1 MDFAYQKLPGLDRD
15 RIVAAVA
22 PVLRSH
28 GVEGVELVWRTD
40 RGTRVLELTLERSGS
55 RIPGAGITIDLCS
68 EISRD
73 VSAALDVADAIP
85 GRYHLQVGSPGL
97 DRALY
102 QAADYERFAGQLA
115 RLKLREPVD
124 GERICRGTLHGLDE
138 SGRVLIETDRGEVA
152 IDFAAID
159 SARLVFD
166 WKASGAERA
175 DGSRRSGRRATRR
188 GRSTR
193 QTRRSR

>member
-1 MDFAYQKLPGLDRD
+1 MNFAYQKLPGLDPD

-22 PVLRSH
+22 PVLRAH

-102 QAADYERFAGQLA
+102 RSADYERFAGQVA
-115 RLKLREPVD
+115 RLRLREPLAGVP
-124 GERICRGTLHGLDE
+124 RNI
-138 SGRVLIETDRGEVA
+138 
-152 IDFAAID
+152 
-159 SARLVFD
+159 AR
-166 WKASGAERA
+166 
-175 DGSRRSGRRATRR
+175 SRRQRASSHRD
-188 GRSTR
+188 
-193 QTRRSR
+193 